1 MLYVNA
7 NKHTNI
13 DRFILWKS
21 DQEDMEKVNFF
32 EHSALIL
39 VEMVNIKIKDYR
51 ISLIYLH

>member
-21 DQEDMEKVNFF
+21 DQEDTEKVNFF
-32 EHSALIL
+32 DIQCINFSR
-39 VEMVNIKIKDYR
+39 NGKY
-51 ISLIYLH
+51 